1 MSISDNLNISMTKN
15 EKLTFAK
22 ALSETFSVQELK
34 TMRKKALTTGMEG
47 KVTSWSDV
55 GLSSSISY
63 DFNVASA
70 VEILTVAIGIME
82 GTFRAKPDCIKKF
95 VL

>member
-1 MSISDNLNISMTKN
+1 MTKS
-15 EKLTFAK
+15 EKLTFAR
-22 ALSETFSVQELK
+22 ALADSFSVQELK
-34 TMRKKALTTGMEG
+34 QMRKKALTTGMEG

-70 VEILTVAIGIME
+70 VEILTAAIGIME
-82 GTFRAKPDCIKKF
+82 GTFNVTRDCIKKF